1 MIHIVDD
8 FYPNPDVIRNIAL
21 ECSFREGITKDKV
34 RGSTG
39 QRAKNPSYANMVYL
53 RNRLQS
59 IVGKLIVDF
68 KYNTSNGAFN
78 LGWKKEHYFNWIHG
92 DHTKDRG
99 APETYWAAVIYLT
112 PNPPSNSGTILV
124 EETETKTI
132 KQYQKDSVVTGP
144 AFRENFFDSGLFH
157 LDEWKPHITVENRYN
172 RCLIYKGIYFHAPTV
187 SSFGHNKETGRLTQV
202 AFFET
207 ET

>member
-1 MIHIVDD
+1 MIHVVDD
-8 FYPNPDVIRNIAL
+8 FYPDPDVIRNIAL
-21 ECSFREGITKDKV
+21 GCTFREGITKDKV
-34 RGSTG
+34 RGHTG
-39 QRAKNPSYANMVYL
+39 VRAVNPSYANMVYL

-68 KYNTSNGAFN
+68 KYNTSNGSFN
-78 LGWKKEHYFNWIHG
+78 LGYKKEHYFNWVHG
-92 DHTKDRG
+92 YHTKDRG
-99 APETYWAAVIYLT
+99 NPQDFWAAVIYLF
-112 PNPPSNSGTILV
+112 PNPPKNSGTVLL
-124 EETETKTI
+124 ENKETETI
-132 KQYQKDSVVTGP
+132 EQYQSNAVIIGP
-144 AFRENFFDSGLFH
+144 AFRENFFESEA

-172 RCLIYKGIYFHAPTV
+172 RCLVYKGTYFHAPTV

>member
-8 FYPNPDVIRNIAL
+8 FYSNPDAVRQEAL
-21 ECSFREGITKDKV
+21 GLNFIEGINIKKK
-34 RGSTG
+34 RAHTG
-39 QRAKNPSYANMVYL
+39 VRAKNPNYANMVYL

-59 IVGKLIVDF
+59 IVGKIVDF
-68 KYNTSNGAFN
+68 NHHTSNGSFN
-78 LGWKKEHYFNWIHG
+78 LGYKKSHYFNWIHG

-99 APETYWAAVIYLT
+99 TIDGFWAAVIYLT

-124 EETETKTI
+124 EQTRTQTT
-132 KQYQKDSVVTGP
+132 KQYQNDSAIIGP
-144 AFRENFFDSGLFH
+144 AFRENFFEAG
-157 LDEWKPHITVENRYN
+157 LDEWKPHTIVENRYN
-172 RCLIYKGIYFHAPTV
+172 RCLIFKGTYFHAPTV